1 MTEVRALICSP
12 SDHNRTILL
21 SSHILREFEKVFDI
35 FTIITDG
42 VLVLQSQMQGEAS
55 FVMADARSGLMAPPP
70 AGPLQYRFR
79 RGRGLPDQVV

>member
-42 VLVLQSQMQGEAS
+42 VLGPVGIQIALEPQE
-55 FVMADARSGLMAPPP
+55 RS
-70 AGPLQYRFR
+70 
-79 RGRGLPDQVV
+79 